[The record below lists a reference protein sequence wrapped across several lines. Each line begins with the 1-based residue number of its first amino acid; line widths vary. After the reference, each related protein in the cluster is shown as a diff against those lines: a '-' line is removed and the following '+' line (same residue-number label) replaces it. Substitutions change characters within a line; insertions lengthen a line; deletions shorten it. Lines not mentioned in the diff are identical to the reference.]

1 MHPLQEKDPDNNVV
15 IYVQASFSARCYFL
29 FQVRTASSLLHDR
42 YLLFCLIHA
51 ILVPMEEKS
60 SRESRM
66 LAQERRQH
74 IFKAVEASGVASV
87 RDLAQRFD
95 VSMITVM
102 RDLQE
107 LEQEGLIR
115 RVHGGAIS
123 VRGASYEP
131 PFSAREAQFSE
142 EKQRIALKAVEIVSD
157 GDSLILDVGTTTL
170 EIARALKGK
179 RNLTVVV
186 TNLRAALE
194 LASQPAIQVLM
205 IGGKL
210 RSSELSVVGH
220 LAEQTLRTLHADKAF
235 IGVGGITPE
244 SGLTE
249 FNFDEVGVKRAMIER
264 ARQVIVVTDHTKFG
278 KAMLTQVAPLSVIDL
293 LITGSEL
300 DEIHRRE
307 IEDAGVKLLLA

>member
-1 MHPLQEKDPDNNVV
+1 
-15 IYVQASFSARCYFL
+15 
-29 FQVRTASSLLHDR
+29 
-42 YLLFCLIHA
+42 
-51 ILVPMEEKS
+51 
-60 SRESRM
+60 M

-74 IFKAVEASGVASV
+74 IFKAIEASGVASV

-95 VSMITVM
+95 VSMITIM

-131 PFSAREAQFSE
+131 PFSARESQLSP
-142 EKQRIALKAVEIVSD
+142 EKQRIALKAVELVAD

-179 RNLTVVV
+179 RNLTVLV

-194 LASQPAIQVLM
+194 LASQPAIQVIV

-210 RSSELSVVGH
+210 RSSELSMIGH
-220 LAEQTLRTLHADKAF
+220 LAEQTLRTFQVDKAF
-235 IGVGGITPE
+235 IGVGGVTV
-244 SGLTE
+244 SHGLTE
-249 FNFDEVGVKRAMIER
+249 FNFDEAGTKRTMIER
-264 ARQVIVVTDHTKFG
+264 ARQAIVVADHTKFG
-278 KAMLTQVAPLSVIDL
+278 KIMLTQVAPLSDVSL

-300 DEIHRRE
+300 DEEQKHKLE
-307 IEDAGVKLLLA
+307 EAGVSLLLA

>member
-1 MHPLQEKDPDNNVV
+1 
-15 IYVQASFSARCYFL
+15 
-29 FQVRTASSLLHDR
+29 
-42 YLLFCLIHA
+42 
-51 ILVPMEEKS
+51 
-60 SRESRM
+60 M

-74 IFKAVEASGVASV
+74 IFKAIEASGVASV

-95 VSMITVM
+95 VSMITIM

-131 PFSAREAQFSE
+131 PFSARESQLSP
-142 EKQRIALKAVEIVSD
+142 EKQRIALKAVELVTD
-157 GDSLILDVGTTTL
+157 GDSIILDVGTTTL

-179 RNLTVVV
+179 RNLTVLV

-194 LASQPAIQVLM
+194 LASQPAIQVIV

-210 RSSELSVVGH
+210 RSSELSMIGH
-220 LAEQTLRTLHADKAF
+220 LAEQTLRTFQVDKAF
-235 IGVGGITPE
+235 IGVGGVTV
-244 SGLTE
+244 SHGLTE
-249 FNFDEVGVKRAMIER
+249 FNFDEAGTKRTMIER
-264 ARQVIVVTDHTKFG
+264 ARQAIVVADHTKFG
-278 KAMLTQVAPLSVIDL
+278 KIMLTQVAPLSDVSL

-300 DEIHRRE
+300 DEEQKHE
-307 IEDAGVKLLLA
+307 LEEAGVALLLA